1 MAPVPGLTAV
11 HRYSFRDMID
21 SMTTTEKVGPSLVDR
36 RPIAT
41 GVGVRAHKVEQLLVQ
56 FGEVLAL
63 LKRMATID
71 LPQDKWSRGE
81 EAGFPNS
88 LFTSKPE
95 TARGLWT
102 AVGHQSP

>member
-21 SMTTTEKVGPSLVDR
+21 SMTTEKVGPSLVDR

-71 LPQDKWSRGE
+71 LPQDKWSRG
-81 EAGFPNS
+81 
-88 LFTSKPE
+88 
-95 TARGLWT
+95 
-102 AVGHQSP
+102 